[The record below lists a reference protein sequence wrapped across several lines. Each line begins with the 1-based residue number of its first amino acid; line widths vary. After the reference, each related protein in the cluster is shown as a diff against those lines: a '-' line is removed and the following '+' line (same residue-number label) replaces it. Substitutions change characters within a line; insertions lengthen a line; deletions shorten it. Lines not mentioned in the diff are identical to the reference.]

1 MNCKTLT
8 ELVITAL
15 LCTSIGILALPA
27 AAESPATD
35 TTASEQAVTVK
46 DSTSDCRKL
55 DNGSPKKCT
64 VPSSSTLPLTGEIGK
79 TGTGSSARRPR
90 IGLALGG
97 GGTRGIAHLGVL
109 KVLEDEGIHID
120 CIAGTSMGAIVGG
133 LWAAGLSA
141 DDVRKICF
149 SKSFVRSFDTIPI
162 AARVALIPVFFIPH
176 LVGYHPY
183 DGLYR
188 GNKFRNFLNN
198 CVSLNEQ
205 QVDKLKIPFVAVA
218 SNLVDGKQFVIKE
231 GNLGRAVQASS
242 AVPQLRRPVFWNENA
257 LLVDGGLT
265 CNVPVT
271 ECRALGAD
279 IVIAVDVDEALGHIK
294 PDHFRKIGSVAYRA
308 LNMHLS
314 QIDDPQIRDADIVI
328 HPDVNGIEL
337 LSRKKKDMDD
347 AVNEGTKAT
356 KEAIPSIRAEIDKKL
371 CNTEATGKQ
380 L

>member
-8 ELVITAL
+8 QLTSSTLIAL
-15 LCTSIGILALPA
+15 AIGCQTLPA
-27 AAESPATD
+27 GAESPATD
-35 TTASEQAVTVK
+35 TTASPQAVTVK
-46 DSTSDCRKL
+46 DSAAESRRI
-55 DNGSPKKCT
+55 DNSHHLKKGDDAN
-64 VPSSSTLPLTGEIGK
+64 SNASPLTGGIGQ
-79 TGTGSSARRPR
+79 TETSARRPR

-109 KVLEDEGIHID
+109 KVLEDEGIHVD
-120 CIAGTSMGAIVGG
+120 CISGTSMGAIVGG
-133 LWAAGLSA
+133 LYAAGLSA
-141 DDVRKICF
+141 DNVKEICF
-149 SKSFVRSFDTIPI
+149 GKAFLHSFDTIPI
-162 AARVALIPVFFIPH
+162 AARVSLIPIFFIPH
-176 LVGYHPY
+176 LFGYHPY

-198 CVSLNEQ
+198 CVSLNDR

-231 GNLGRAVQASS
+231 GNLGRAMQASS

-265 CNVPVT
+265 CNLPVA

-279 IVIAVDVDEALGHIK
+279 IVIAVDVDEELGHIK

-308 LNMHLS
+308 LNMHLA
-314 QIDDPQIRDADIVI
+314 QIDEPQARDADILI

-337 LSRKKKDMDD
+337 LSRKKCDMDD
-347 AVNEGTKAT
+347 AVLEGTKAT

-371 CNTEATGKQ
+371 CNTDSTGKQ